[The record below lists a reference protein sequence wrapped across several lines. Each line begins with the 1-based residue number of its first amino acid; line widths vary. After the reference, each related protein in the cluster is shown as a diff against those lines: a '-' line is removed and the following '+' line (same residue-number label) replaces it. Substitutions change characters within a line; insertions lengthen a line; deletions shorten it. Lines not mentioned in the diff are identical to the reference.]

1 MLIFIKIAYKNI
13 RSHWRHSLAA
23 MLSIA
28 ASIFSITVFQGYI
41 QKVEDLYY
49 VSYKYRGMFG
59 DLIIE
64 NKDVF
69 TTAGRAD
76 PWLFSMNQEQQ
87 KDIDNFLST
96 QNSNVIAYTKQLNVQ
111 GMVSNGQNSTI
122 FLGKGYEVNSA
133 AQMRGPDWGWNV
145 LYGLPLNLSPNQNNL
160 ALGKTLGALLN
171 CIPDQELIV
180 SNPDGNYIPQERP
193 FTCAVDNIQL
203 TATTEKGQLNAVD
216 LSVTALMDAGY
227 QDIDSKYVETNL
239 NNAQMLMDTDK
250 ISYTT
255 VLLKPEVNIEKFK
268 SEFKAAVSSKWPQIQ
283 AIEWQHHPAGELYK
297 KTMSLLSIFR
307 NFVVIVIVTVSIL
320 SVFNTMVKVVKER
333 TREIGTLRSIGFSKN
348 SVISIFTIE
357 AFFISLIG
365 CLVGSFF
372 SVSVAVVIK
381 KLAIYYK
388 AGFLSQPIVL
398 KISLNAAM
406 FIEAF
411 IVLTLLTI
419 LTSYFVAN
427 NTARKNINDNLTY
440 A

>member
-1 MLIFIKIAYKNI
+1 MIIFFKIAYRNI

-64 NKDVF
+64 NKEIF
-69 TTAGRAD
+69 STAGRAD
-76 PWLFSMNQEQQ
+76 PWLFSLSTEQQ
-87 KDIDNFLST
+87 KDIDSFLKNQSPDVMV
-96 QNSNVIAYTKQLNVQ
+96 STKQLNVQ
-111 GMVSNGQNSTI
+111 GMISNGQNSTI
-122 FLGKGYEVNSA
+122 FLGKGYEVDSA
-133 AQMRGPDWGWNV
+133 AKLRGPDWSWNV
-145 LYGLPLNLSPNQNNL
+145 LYGLPLNLTANQNDI

-171 CIPDQELIV
+171 CKPNQDMIV

-216 LSVTALMDAGY
+216 LNVTALMDAGY
-227 QDIDSKYVETNL
+227 QDIDSKYIETNL
-239 NNAQMLMDTDK
+239 HSAQMLMDTDK
-250 ISYTT
+250 ISYIT
-255 VLLKPEVNIEKFK
+255 VLLNEKADVKKFK
-268 SEFKAAVSSKWPQIQ
+268 SIFEKNISSKWPQIH
-283 AIEWQHHPAGELYK
+283 AVEWQEHPAGELYK

-307 NFVVIVIVTVSIL
+307 NFVIIVIVTVSIL

-348 SVISIFTIE
+348 SVISIFTFE

-365 CLVGSFF
+365 CLVGGLF
-372 SVSVAVVIK
+372 SVTVAFVIK
-381 KLAIYYK
+381 KMSIYYK

-398 KISLNAAM
+398 KINLNVSM

-411 IVLTLLTI
+411 VVLTVLTI
-419 LTSYFVAN
+419 LTSYIVTH
-427 NTARKNINDNLTY
+427 NTAKKNINDNLTY